1 MTSTFPPPSPP
12 SDYSR
17 SLEDKVIELT
27 VTVGGLAAVMAGLQE
42 RLVGDIKRLETLHSG
57 VIREVDNARDA
68 HDALH
73 IIEKEHLAVAREAQE
88 HRNKALNGERE
99 RQVLRDEKF
108 AQKET
113 VEAAMAAMRRQVD
126 DNGTRIRELELAQR
140 GSTAERTGA
149 VDLKREGRADIAQI
163 VSYVMAALAV
173 VAIIATILVANAT
186 GL

>member
-1 MTSTFPPPSPP
+1 MTSLPFSPPSPP

-57 VIREVDNARDA
+57 VIREVDNARNSHAD
-68 HDALH
+68 LH
-73 IIEKEHLAVAREAQE
+73 VIEKEHLGVAREAQE
-88 HRNKALNGERE
+88 HRNKSLNGERE
-99 RQVLRDEKF
+99 RQALRDDKF

-113 VEAAMAAMRRQVD
+113 VEAAMNAMRRQVD

-140 GSTAERTGA
+140 GSTGERTGA
-149 VDLKREGRADIAQI
+149 VDFKREGRADVAQV
-163 VSYVMAALAV
+163 VSYGMAALAV
-173 VAIIATILVANAT
+173 VAIIVTILIANFT
-186 GL
+186 